1 MLTNIH
7 TVHLL
12 VIVSIDVTLQSH
24 FRVYKIYTEIIVY
37 RGRILDLIGTKE
49 FSSLCIHN
57 HLYTNG
63 FYSDPWS

>member
-12 VIVSIDVTLQSH
+12 VIVRIDVTSQSH
-24 FRVYKIYTEIIVY
+24 FRVYKFIPRLLCTEAEF
-37 RGRILDLIGTKE
+37 LDVIGTKE
-49 FSSLCIHN
+49 FSSLLFTITN
-57 HLYTNG
+57 TNG